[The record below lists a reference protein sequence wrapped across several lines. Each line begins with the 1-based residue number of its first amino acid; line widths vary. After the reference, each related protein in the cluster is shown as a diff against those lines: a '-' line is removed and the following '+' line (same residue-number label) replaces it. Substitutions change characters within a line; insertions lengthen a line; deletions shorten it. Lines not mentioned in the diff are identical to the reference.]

1 MKIEMVVAA
10 AENDV
15 IGKDGDM
22 PWRMPSDLR
31 HFKQVTMGHPIVMG
45 RRTWQSIGRALP
57 GRLNIVISRQADF
70 NAEGAVCVT
79 SATAALEQAKMS
91 GAETLMI
98 IGGGEIYAMFEAE
111 ASRIH
116 LTRIHASPDGDTFFR
131 LPSQSAWHETQNERF
146 AAGET
151 DSADY
156 SFITLE
162 RG

>member
-1 MKIEMVVAA
+1 MNIEMVVAV

-15 IGKDGDM
+15 IGQDGDM

-31 HFKQVTMGHPIVMG
+31 HFKQITMGHPIVMG

-70 NAEGAVCVT
+70 VAEGAVCVT
-79 SATAALEQAKMS
+79 TAAAAREQAS
-91 GAETLMI
+91 ASRTDTLMI

-111 ASRIH
+111 ARRIH
-116 LTRIHASPDGDTFFR
+116 LTRIHASPNGDTFFR
-131 LPSQSAWHETQNERF
+131 LQNKSAWQETHSERF
-146 AAGET
+146 EAGET

-162 RG
+162 RA

>member
-79 SATAALEQAKMS
+79 CNGLFKSRGRGLRKAHRAFGCLIGVSAGQCTS
-91 GAETLMI
+91 
-98 IGGGEIYAMFEAE
+98 
-111 ASRIH
+111 
-116 LTRIHASPDGDTFFR
+116 
-131 LPSQSAWHETQNERF
+131 
-146 AAGET
+146 
-151 DSADY
+151 
-156 SFITLE
+156 
-162 RG
+162 